1 MCTLLH
7 LRLGGDAD
15 TLVKLTSDNLFA
27 IDFKASPWV
36 GLMLNAHSA
45 KSGDTGSQTAKS
57 IWVDDLLN
65 PTPDEVAR
73 VAAESGIEV
82 PPRKSLQEIE
92 TSSRL
97 RAYWTVST
105 SSPFCLRTNGNTPVY
120 RGQDEAGYPRHN
132 SADCCPDSGRWR
144 RTGVRLFPLASPL
157 SAIGALALKSTGVKR
172 RRIISCHRAG

>member
-1 MCTLLH
+1 
-7 LRLGGDAD
+7 
-15 TLVKLTSDNLFA
+15 
-27 IDFKASPWV
+27 
-36 GLMLNAHSA
+36 MLNAHSA

-105 SSPFCLRTNGNTPVY
+105 SSPFCLRRSFTFVSHSYSGVPGSARLSRSNRTNGNTPVY